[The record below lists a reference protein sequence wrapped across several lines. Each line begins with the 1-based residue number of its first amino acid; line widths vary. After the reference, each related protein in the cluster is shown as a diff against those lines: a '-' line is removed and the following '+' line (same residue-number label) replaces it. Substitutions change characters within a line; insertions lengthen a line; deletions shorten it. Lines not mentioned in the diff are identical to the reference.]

1 MDVTSLVE
9 REHRELEKLF
19 KTYERIRR
27 ERRGDDGATEKRQ
40 NVLRDIIRALSAH
53 AAAEEQVLYPVVRAE
68 LPDGQR
74 LATAALDEH
83 QRVKEALDT
92 LAGTPLEDGEFDRRL
107 QAIILDVQHHVE
119 KEEGEI
125 VDKLRAWLGKDRLR
139 ELGEAFA
146 SAEQFAPTRPHPWLP
161 QTPPLNAA
169 AGTAAAVADRVLDV
183 AEEGKARAAQAASA
197 AAESLG
203 AVAGA
208 RMSRIRR
215 RARGAAG
222 SMEGAIE
229 TGRRRVRRIAEESGV
244 AGGGRSRK
252 RSRSRSKTTK
262 KKSASSGSRRKRA
275 TANGRASRSR

>member
-9 REHRELEKLF
+9 RDHRELEKLF

-27 ERRGDDGATEKRQ
+27 DQRGSDSATEKRRS
-40 NVLRDIIRALSAH
+40 VLRDIIRTLSAH

-83 QRVKEALDT
+83 QQVKEALDA

-125 VDKLRAWLGKDRLR
+125 FEKLQSWLGKERLR
-139 ELGEAFA
+139 ALGEAFA
-146 SAEQFAPTRPHPWLP
+146 GAERFAPTRPHPWLP
-161 QTPPLNAA
+161 QRPPFNAA
-169 AGTAAAVADRVLDV
+169 VGTAAAVADRVLDV
-183 AEEGKARAAQAASA
+183 AEEGKARAAQAARA
-197 AAESLG
+197 AAQSLG
-203 AVAGA
+203 EVAGA

-215 RARGAAG
+215 RARGAAD
-222 SMEGAIE
+222 SMEGAVE
-229 TGRRRVRRIAEESGV
+229 SGRRRVRRIAEEAGVSGD
-244 AGGGRSRK
+244 GRSRK

-262 KKSASSGSRRKRA
+262 QASASSTRRRKRTAA
-275 TANGRASRSR
+275 TGRRSRSR